1 MALIILDI
9 HWQKS
14 CILPNLEENVMTFE
28 KWMEDLEKD
37 LFLPEDERKKVTDKY
52 YDMMY
57 YEDFDEEDS
66 SKCKTNKN

>member
-1 MALIILDI
+1 
-9 HWQKS
+9 
-14 CILPNLEENVMTFE
+14 MTFE

-57 YEDFDEEDS
+57 YEDYDVEES
-66 SKCKTNKN
+66 SNYKTNKN